1 MADPENL
8 VLEHLRTIRAMIE
21 QVDRKVERLEVRLE
35 HVEERID
42 GLDTRMTG
50 LTHAVMAGFGAIVH
64 PLDDHERRIA
74 RLEEERA

>member
-1 MADPENL
+1 MADPESL

-21 QVDRKVERLEVRLE
+21 QVGRKVERLDVRLA

-50 LTHAVMAGFGAIVH
+50 LTQPVMAGFGAIVH
-64 PLDDHERRIA
+64 RLDDRERTVA